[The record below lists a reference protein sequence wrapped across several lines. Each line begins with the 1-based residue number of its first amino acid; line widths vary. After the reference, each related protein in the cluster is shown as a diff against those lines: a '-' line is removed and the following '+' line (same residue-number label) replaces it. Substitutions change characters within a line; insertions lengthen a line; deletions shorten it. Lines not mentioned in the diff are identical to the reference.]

1 MTTKEVEKRL
11 GISRQTLIYYENEG
25 FISPQ
30 RNQNNYRNYDEQ
42 DIIKLQTVLE
52 LRNMGISIEDIK
64 RIFHGDISIKD
75 ILDEK
80 QKNLVSDKK
89 KIDEITQSISQYL
102 QKMKVYIVQDD
113 DISTDYTNLF
123 IKDDYLLIDYNKIH
137 YRDIY
142 NIDVSLCLSKGE
154 KQYYKVF
161 NMYFVI
167 VYINTKQKCYKLELM
182 NNSRVSDLFASLQ
195 KHCVIHDPIGLIDI
209 YQQFKDPHQ
218 LNQYINRH
226 YKEWKKEYHLDDHID
241 NYYDVMKKTFMDPLQ
256 EAKNTKPTIRG
267 EFKLLGHLYWEFF
280 KKIFRIK

>member
-11 GISRQTLIYYENEG
+11 GITRQTLIYYENEG

-42 DIIKLQTVLE
+42 DITKLKTILE
-52 LRNMGISIEDIK
+52 LRNMNISIEDIK

-80 QKNLVSDKK
+80 QKNLVSDKA

-102 QKMKVYIVQDD
+102 QKMKVYIVQDN
-113 DISTDYTNLF
+113 DISTDYANLF
-123 IKDDYLLIDYNKIH
+123 IKDDHLLIDYNKID
-137 YRDIY
+137 YREIY

-154 KQYYKVF
+154 KQYYKVL

-167 VYINTKQKCYKLELM
+167 IYINTKQKCYKLELM
-182 NNSRVSDLFASLQ
+182 NNSRVCDLFVSLQ

-209 YQQFKDPHQ
+209 YQQFQDPHQ

-226 YKEWKKEYHLDDHID
+226 YKQWKKEYHLDEHID
-241 NYYDVMKKTFMDPLQ
+241 NYYDVMKKTLIDPLQ

-280 KKIFRIK
+280 KKILRIK